1 MENIRRKEEMVGKIA
16 STGAAT
22 VVEYG
27 ATISAVDDLVRPPAL
42 EDFIAPG
49 LIDLQVNGFAGV
61 DYNDPAS
68 TAEEIARSINALF
81 ATGVTRF
88 FPTVI
93 TAPEKRIVESVRNLT
108 RAKEEFVRNG
118 WPEAAAMEAFHIEG
132 PHLSPESGP
141 RGAHPLEFIRPP
153 DVNEFE
159 RWQEAADGNIRL
171 VTVSPEW
178 DGMPRYIERL
188 VRSGVVVSVGHT
200 KATREQITAAVDA
213 GATMSTHLGNAAHP
227 TLPKTENYIWDQL
240 AEDRLAACFIVDGI
254 HIPPH
259 FFRAAVRAKG
269 LEKSILVT
277 DAVMPALCRPGP
289 YKLGEVE
296 VELLADNRVVMRGT
310 ERLAGSAL
318 SLDRALENCV
328 RFGGI
333 SLTAALALATTNAA
347 RVGRI
352 AGRQRGLVPG
362 EKADLIRF
370 RWNADDKTFSL
381 QETVVAGVS
390 VHLGYPATQVN
401 RD

>member
-1 MENIRRKEEMVGKIA
+1 M
-16 STGAAT
+16 
-22 VVEYG
+22 
-27 ATISAVDDLVRPPAL
+27 
-42 EDFIAPG
+42 
-49 LIDLQVNGFAGV
+49 
-61 DYNDPAS
+61 
-68 TAEEIARSINALF
+68 
-81 ATGVTRF
+81 
-88 FPTVI
+88 
-93 TAPEKRIVESVRNLT
+93 
-108 RAKEEFVRNG
+108 
-118 WPEAAAMEAFHIEG
+118 
-132 PHLSPESGP
+132 
-141 RGAHPLEFIRPP
+141 
-153 DVNEFE
+153 
-159 RWQEAADGNIRL
+159 
-171 VTVSPEW
+171 
-178 DGMPRYIERL
+178 
-188 VRSGVVVSVGHT
+188 
-200 KATREQITAAVDA
+200 
-213 GATMSTHLGNAAHP
+213 
-227 TLPKTENYIWDQL
+227 
-240 AEDRLAACFIVDGI
+240 
-254 HIPPH
+254 
-259 FFRAAVRAKG
+259 
-269 LEKSILVT
+269 T